1 MHNTIQKLGV
11 SVFFL
16 IFFGG
21 GGGGMYLVN
30 ILLFR
35 IIFNDKDI
43 YNLTQQY
50 STSECSDKQFF

>member
-1 MHNTIQKLGV
+1 
-11 SVFFL
+11 
-16 IFFGG
+16 
-21 GGGGMYLVN
+21 MYLVN

-43 YNLTQQY
+43 YNLTQY